1 MNNQEIKTRRHVK
14 YVLENYPQSRG
25 SSGEFMIFFINVF
38 YLGSYSACFTAES
51 PESILR
57 HRRYLQNTLGK
68 YKPLEAS
75 CVARRGK
82 EKEYKRMYAV

>member
-38 YLGSYSACFTAES
+38 
-51 PESILR
+51 
-57 HRRYLQNTLGK
+57 TLGRIQPVSPQK
-68 YKPLEAS
+68 AQKAY
-75 CVARRGK
+75 
-82 EKEYKRMYAV
+82 